1 MRACSRAVRNT
12 ERPQRMQVN
21 ANVQR
26 SDEQRRRA
34 RRNAWLLA
42 AVAAAF
48 YVGFVLLSLKS
59 VHG

>member
-1 MRACSRAVRNT
+1 VT
-12 ERPQRMQVN
+12 

-42 AVAAAF
+42 GLAVAFYAAF
-48 YVGFVLLSLKS
+48 MLMSMAS
-59 VHG
+59 RHA